1 MISCES
7 FYKSL
12 AKAGIEFFSGVPDS
26 LLKDICAYITTN
38 CASDKHVITA
48 NEGNAVALATGYH
61 LATGKVPL
69 VYLQN
74 SGLGNIVNPLTSL
87 TNKKVYGIPM
97 VLLIGWRGEPGVK
110 DEPQHIFQGE
120 ITESMLE
127 VLKIPYRVISGNSSN
142 FDEDVRELVT
152 ISKSEGQPVAIL
164 IKKGTFSPYKYEG
177 EDQKFELERE
187 EAISHVMDVFPSDK
201 AVFLSTT
208 GKISRE
214 LYELRVSRGEDN
226 CDFYNVGS
234 MGHISQI
241 GLGVAMNTDKTVVCL
256 DGDGSVLM
264 HMGSLPIIG
273 SLKVKNLI
281 HIVLNNASHDSVGG
295 QPTIANEFSICDIAK
310 ASNYRSAEVASSSE
324 DIKKILKN
332 LSDQEGP
339 HLLEV
344 KVNKG
349 ARKDLGRPKSSP
361 VDNKTRFMNKVKS

>member
-1 MISCES
+1 VISCES

-214 LYELRVSRGEDN
+214 LIRNSRLTSNRVMRGIIQN
-226 CDFYNVGS
+226 N
-234 MGHISQI
+234 
-241 GLGVAMNTDKTVVCL
+241 MN
-256 DGDGSVLM
+256 
-264 HMGSLPIIG
+264 
-273 SLKVKNLI
+273 
-281 HIVLNNASHDSVGG
+281 
-295 QPTIANEFSICDIAK
+295 
-310 ASNYRSAEVASSSE
+310 
-324 DIKKILKN
+324 
-332 LSDQEGP
+332 
-339 HLLEV
+339 
-344 KVNKG
+344 
-349 ARKDLGRPKSSP
+349 
-361 VDNKTRFMNKVKS
+361 